1 MSEQVSHSPK
11 KAPYRAITTSPLQLH
26 NATLTSLSGNHATP
40 HSTSP
45 AASDYR
51 NNHFPSTYSGVS
63 VRSCRTSTRSL
74 ASLADNPRA
83 VLAHHGYAHPQ
94 HTHPRLHPISLAS
107 DDGVWIAGQAPRDE
121 GEREWYRVRG
131 RELEGR
137 FDDPRWSYG
146 LAEEEEKKKNWEED
160 EDPKQGRVEKP
171 KEREHDEIWK
181 EGDRE
186 DRSKQATPERV
197 LTGRPSRN

>member
-1 MSEQVSHSPK
+1 MSEQVSNSPK

-26 NATLTSLSGNHATP
+26 NATLASPSNNHATP
-40 HSTSP
+40 RSTSP
-45 AASDYR
+45 ATSDYR
-51 NNHFPSTYSGVS
+51 NNHLPSTYSGVS

-74 ASLADNPRA
+74 ASLADDPRA
-83 VLAHHGYAHPQ
+83 VLAHHGHAQPQ
-94 HTHPRLHPISLAS
+94 HTRSRPRSISLAS

-146 LAEEEEKKKNWEED
+146 LAEEMLLLEEEEKKKNGGED
-160 EDPKQGRVEKP
+160 EDGVRRKANSQVRSHAAGESVLEF
-171 KEREHDEIWK
+171 
-181 EGDRE
+181 
-186 DRSKQATPERV
+186 RSKART
-197 LTGRPSRN
+197 SREAEGKRT